1 MSTPISQLDSVI
13 SHYVHTN
20 QIAIVRRN
28 EVERPMIVMDG
39 WACGSYRMRHDS
51 NHADRPSVGLS
62 CCRVDFVDMLGEG
75 YIGEM
80 LNNDLQ

>member
-1 MSTPISQLDSVI
+1 MFIRTK
-13 SHYVHTN
+13 
-20 QIAIVRRN
+20 IAIVRRN

-39 WACGSYRMRHDS
+39 RACGSYCMHHDS

-62 CCRVDFVDMLGEG
+62 CCRGDFVDMLVEG
-75 YIGEM
+75 YFGEM